1 MPIKPARR
9 TGSAAGRLK
18 KHWRRAVKAW
28 RRLRRWWRPAP
39 RPAKFIMAA
48 LIVLV
53 LWLGIN
59 WIYQVLRKPSELF
72 FPVSGTL
79 YKSPAET
86 WAE

>member
-1 MPIKPARR
+1 
-9 TGSAAGRLK
+9 
-18 KHWRRAVKAW
+18 
-28 RRLRRWWRPAP
+28 
-39 RPAKFIMAA
+39 MAA
-48 LIVLV
+48 LVVLV

-86 WAE
+86 WAEYAPIFKKYLDQRHDAGLPRGDRPG